1 VAEPSLPRAFA
12 AVINR
17 ELRLRGR
24 RLGESVHPLLF
35 LLAVTA
41 LFPLAV
47 GASPEVLARI
57 APGVVWVAT
66 LLASLLSL
74 DLLFREDFEDGTL
87 EQLALAPVPLAWIV
101 LARLLAHWMLSAL
114 PATLLAPL
122 LALWLH
128 FPAQALDVLV
138 ATLLVGTPAVSVIG
152 AIGTALTL
160 GLPRAGGLV
169 ALLVL
174 PLYAPVMIFGAGAA
188 DAAAAGLQADG
199 PLRLLGAISLLA
211 VTLGP
216 LAIAAALRISLD

>member
-1 VAEPSLPRAFA
+1 MAEPSLPRAFA